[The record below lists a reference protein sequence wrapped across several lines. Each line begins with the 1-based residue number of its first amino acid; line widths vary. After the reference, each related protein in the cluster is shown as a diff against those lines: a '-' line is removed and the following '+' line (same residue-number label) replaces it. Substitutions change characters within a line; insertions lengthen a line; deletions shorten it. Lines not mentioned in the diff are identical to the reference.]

1 MRFICDSYEIHMRV
15 IYALFIYI
23 YIYIQKRKN
32 TRSAWKWT
40 ELPPR
45 IWPRCNTMQHHATK
59 IKAEFVEQKSDAGL
73 VDRTASFMTR
83 LAPWWVFAVA
93 ILRNFIIHKIFRTHI
108 YIYIYIIY
116 VYFNMLQ
123 TWWLQV
129 SGSWTISTHSQVDQV
144 VQLFK
149 TWHVYQSPQRL
160 CSDSTVAKEDAPW
173 TVQLAA
179 SCIHLSSG
187 AWGVQYSISI
197 HPWNLDI
204 TW

>member
-1 MRFICDSYEIHMRV
+1 MRFIWDSYESH
-15 IYALFIYI
+15 LCFIYI

-108 YIYIYIIY
+108 YIY
-116 VYFNMLQ
+116 FNMLQ

-129 SGSWTISTHSQVDQV
+129 SGSWTISTHSQV

-173 TVQLAA
+173 TVQLAS

-187 AWGVQYSISI
+187 GWGVQYINTS
-197 HPWNLDI
+197 
-204 TW
+204 T

>member
-1 MRFICDSYEIHMRV
+1 MRFICDSYEIHMR
-15 IYALFIYI
+15 FIWESFMLHLCI

-108 YIYIYIIY
+108 YI
-116 VYFNMLQ
+116 
-123 TWWLQV
+123 
-129 SGSWTISTHSQVDQV
+129 STCCKHGD
-144 VQLFK
+144 FK
-149 TWHVYQSPQRL
+149 CLEAEQSALIRKL
-160 CSDSTVAKEDAPW
+160 YSCLKLDMFINLRRGCAP
-173 TVQLAA
+173 T
-179 SCIHLSSG
+179 
-187 AWGVQYSISI
+187 
-197 HPWNLDI
+197 PP
-204 TW
+204 